1 MSILIKNIKRLLVVQ
16 EGNSTPLRGSALSEL
31 NSIDNAFVYIKDG
44 VIEDYG
50 VMSEMPLLSDNQ
62 EVEVIDADGRMVM
75 PAYCDS
81 HTHIVYSGSREMEY
95 MDKIRGLSYQEIAAR
110 GGGIL
115 NSVDLLHNTSED
127 ELYRQAMERV
137 DEMIRFG
144 TGAIEVKSGYG
155 LSVEDEVKMLR
166 VARRIGD
173 SSDVTVRTTFLG
185 AHAYPRRYLENKSK
199 YVDEIIKE
207 MIPVIQGEGL
217 ADYIDVFC
225 EQGFFSVEDSERI
238 LRAGIDAGMI
248 PTIHANQMS
257 KSGGVEL
264 GVKLGASSVCH
275 LEFTDES
282 HYKLLG
288 ESETIATMLPGSTFF
303 LKMNYPNVRE
313 MIDKNVAVAL
323 ATNYNPGSSPSG
335 DMKFM
340 MALSCLYLNMK
351 PEEVINASTINGAYA
366 MGVAHK
372 LGSITKGKV
381 ANLIITKPIPTYEF
395 IPYSFSTPLVE
406 KTILKGK
413 IYG

>member
-1 MSILIKNIKRLLVVQ
+1 MAILIKNIKRLLGVQ
-16 EGNSTPLRGSALSEL
+16 EGNLAPLRGHSLSEL
-31 NSIDNAFVYIKDG
+31 NTIENAYLYIDNGIIKDYG
-44 VIEDYG
+44 EMDKISLLADNEYVIE
-50 VMSEMPLLSDNQ
+50 
-62 EVEVIDADGRMVM
+62 IDAEGRMVM

-115 NSVDLLHNTSED
+115 NSADLLHNTSED
-127 ELYRQAMERV
+127 DLYRQAMVRV
-137 DEMIRFG
+137 DEMIKFG
-144 TGAIEVKSGYG
+144 TGAIEIKSGYG

-166 VARRIGD
+166 VARRIGE
-173 SSDVTVRTTFLG
+173 SSDLTIRTTFLG

-199 YVDEIIKE
+199 YVDEIINE
-207 MIPVIQGEGL
+207 MIPAIKHEGL

-225 EQGFFSVEDSERI
+225 ENGFFSVEDSERI
-238 LRAGIDAGMI
+238 LRAGMEAGMI

-303 LKMNYPNVRE
+303 LKMDYPDVRK
-313 MIDKNVAVAL
+313 MIDSNVAVAI

-351 PEEVINASTINGAYA
+351 PEEVINAATINGAYA
-366 MGVAHK
+366 MGVADR
-372 LGSITKGKV
+372 LGSITKGKD

-406 KTILKGK
+406 KTILKGN